1 MAVPRKRVKLDLEE
15 AAKEKEAEKTSQSES
30 PENAEDKSAKKTSTR
45 TYKPRKKKVE
55 DAFDVVDKLGNTG
68 AKLPDIH
75 RIAPPKDQ
83 GFHIQFK
90 LDLISIEDILNP
102 DKNADNKKDSS
113 IVFDFTIPYIWNL
126 PVFNEITK
134 TVVNELK
141 RLKVLQ

>member
-15 AAKEKEAEKTSQSES
+15 AAKQAEKAAQSVETAETSE
-30 PENAEDKSAKKTSTR
+30 EKAAKKTAAKSR
-45 TYKPRKKKVE
+45 PRKKKVE
-55 DAFDVVDKLGNTG
+55 DAFDVVDKLGN
-68 AKLPDIH
+68 AEVKLPDIH
-75 RIAPPKDQ
+75 RIPPPKDQ

-90 LDLISIEDILNP
+90 LDLISVEDILNP
-102 DKNADNKKDSS
+102 EKNADNKKDSS

>member
-1 MAVPRKRVKLDLEE
+1 MAVPKKRVKLDLEE
-15 AAKEKEAEKTSQSES
+15 AAKEAEKAAQTVG
-30 PENAEDKSAKKTSTR
+30 NAETAEEKAARKTAAKSR
-45 TYKPRKKKVE
+45 PRKKKVE
-55 DAFDVVDKLGNTG
+55 DAFDVVDKLGNAG
-68 AKLPDIH
+68 VKLPDIQ
-75 RIAPPKDQ
+75 RIPPPKDQ

-90 LDLISIEDILNP
+90 LDLISVEDILNP

-134 TVVNELK
+134 TVVNELR

>member
-15 AAKEKEAEKTSQSES
+15 AAKEAEKAAQSV
-30 PENAEDKSAKKTSTR
+30 ENAENQEEKGAKKASTR

-68 AKLPDIH
+68 AKLPDIQ
-75 RIAPPKDQ
+75 RIPPPKDQ

-90 LDLISIEDILNP
+90 LDLISVEDILNP
-102 DKNADNKKDSS
+102 EKNADNKKDSS